1 LSQALLPQD
10 IVFPWLRPTS
20 AQPTLANGGA
30 VSREFKAGI
39 VAQYLA
45 PGVSVS
51 QIALGNGLNANGI
64 RRWVS
69 ETQRAPKASTTT
81 PEFVPVNLPA
91 VPSEFRNISVS
102 DKRYTIRIEIPRAG
116 GVMVVE

>member
-1 LSQALLPQD
+1 
-10 IVFPWLRPTS
+10 
-20 AQPTLANGGA
+20 
-30 VSREFKAGI
+30 
-39 VAQYLA
+39 
-45 PGVSVS
+45 
-51 QIALGNGLNANGI
+51 
-64 RRWVS
+64 VS